1 MTNTP
6 GPVGDTQAAKTGP
19 KIVVIGGGSAFVPG
33 VFRGLLR
40 RATDLLDSQII
51 LFDEASENDYI
62 PVSARRLAIN
72 LQLGQR
78 MMAAA
83 GVNISVRAETD
94 LRTALSGADFIF
106 TTFRPGG
113 YAARHLDEAI
123 PLGHGVVG
131 QETAGPGGFFM
142 ACRSVP
148 VLLRLAELRDQVAP
162 LAWIVNYT
170 NPTSIVTA
178 AVERFGS
185 GRIVG
190 MCDQS
195 NVDDAR
201 WSRVLRLSEG
211 DLEVDW
217 MGLNHATWAQR
228 VRLDG
233 VDVSELVAGRLLE
246 VVPERED
253 DEVIRQTAWLGRA
266 FGLLVNSYMH
276 YYFFHDEILAELK
289 AKPTT
294 RAEDLMVRLP
304 ALYENF
310 AAEAE
315 REVPDPSTE
324 RGGRGQHGQ
333 MAVDVICALSGDEQ
347 RRVIANA
354 VNRGSISDLPD
365 DAIVEVPCLVG
376 ARGAKPLAMGAL
388 PPSVRGLTAAIE
400 SYERLAAEAAA
411 TGDRGVAL
419 QALLVHPFVRSA
431 PAAEAILAEGLA
443 AHRDLL
449 PQFQAPG

>member
-1 MTNTP
+1 MTTAP
-6 GPVGDTQAAKTGP
+6 GTVAETHIAHAGK

-33 VFRGLLR
+33 VFRGLIH
-40 RATDLLDSQII
+40 RAADLPGSEVVLY
-51 LFDEASENDYI
+51 DEAGDHDYI
-62 PVSARRLAIN
+62 PVSAQRLAIN
-72 LQLGQR
+72 LRLGRR
-78 MMAAA
+78 MMAGA
-83 GVNISVRAETD
+83 GVSIEVHAESD
-94 LRTALSGADFIF
+94 LRTALTGADFIF

-123 PLGHGVVG
+123 PLRHGIVG

-148 VLLRLAELRDQVAP
+148 VLLKLAELRDQVAP

-201 WSRVLRLSEG
+201 WARLLRLSDG
-211 DLEVDW
+211 ALEVDW

-233 VDVSELVAGRLLE
+233 VDISELVTERLSE
-246 VVPERED
+246 VVPEREE
-253 DEVIRQTAWLGRA
+253 DEVIRQTAWVGRA
-266 FGLLVNSYMH
+266 FGLLANSYLH
-276 YYFFHDEILAELK
+276 YYFFHDEILAALQ

-294 RAEDLMVRLP
+294 RAEDLMARLP

-354 VNRGSISDLPD
+354 VNRGAISDLPD

-376 ARGAKPLAMGAL
+376 ARGATPLPMDSLL
-388 PPSVRGLTAAIE
+388 PAVRGLTAAIE

-411 TGDRGVAL
+411 SGDRGVAL
-419 QALLVHPFVRSA
+419 QALLLHPFVRSA
-431 PAAEAILAEGLA
+431 PSAEAILEEGLA
-443 AHRDLL
+443 AHRELL
-449 PQFQAPG
+449 PQFEPRG

>member
-1 MTNTP
+1 MTIAP
-6 GPVGDTQAAKTGP
+6 GPNGDVQAAKTGP
-19 KIVVIGGGSAFVPG
+19 KIVIIGGGSAFVPG
-33 VFRGLLR
+33 VFRGLLQ
-40 RATDLLDSQII
+40 RAGDLGDSEVI
-51 LFDEASENDYI
+51 LYDEAAEHDYV

-72 LQLGQR
+72 LRLGQR
-78 MMAAA
+78 MVAAA
-83 GVNISVRAETD
+83 GVRIGVRTEAD
-94 LRTALSGADFIF
+94 LRTAMTGADFIF

-123 PLGHGVVG
+123 PLRHGIVG

-201 WSRVLRLSEG
+201 WTRLLRLSQG
-211 DLEVDW
+211 ALEVDW

-233 VDVSELVAGRLLE
+233 VDISALVADRLLE
-246 VVPERED
+246 VVPEREE

-266 FGLLVNSYMH
+266 FGLLVNSYLH
-276 YYFFHDEILAELK
+276 YYFFHDEVMASLRARS
-289 AKPTT
+289 TT
-294 RAEDLMVRLP
+294 RAEDLMARLP
-304 ALYENF
+304 ALYENY

-315 REVPDPSTE
+315 REIPDPSTE

-333 MAVDVICALSGDEQ
+333 MAVDVICALSRDER

-354 VNRGSISDLPD
+354 VNRGAISDLPD

-376 ARGAKPLAMGAL
+376 ARGATPLAMGAL
-388 PPSVRGLTAAIE
+388 PLATSGITAGIE

-411 TGDRGVAL
+411 TGDRRVAR

-431 PAAEAILAEGLA
+431 PAAEAILEEGLT

-449 PQFQAPG
+449 PQFYPKR

>member
-1 MTNTP
+1 MTTDP
-6 GPVGDTQAAKTGP
+6 ASAPDTRGHKGP

-33 VFRGLLR
+33 VFRGLLQ
-40 RATDLLDSQII
+40 RAADLLDSEVV
-51 LFDEASENDYI
+51 LYDEAAGQDYV

-72 LQLGQR
+72 LRLGQR

-83 GVNISVRAETD
+83 GVSIEVLAEAD
-94 LRTALSGADFIF
+94 LRTALTGADFIF

-123 PLGHGVVG
+123 PLRHGIVG

-201 WSRVLRLSEG
+201 WARLLRLTEG
-211 DLEVDW
+211 ALEVDW

-233 VDVSELVAGRLLE
+233 VDISQLVADRLLE
-246 VVPERED
+246 VLPEREQ
-253 DEVIRQTAWLGRA
+253 DEVIRQTAWVGRA
-266 FGLLVNSYMH
+266 FGLLANSYLH
-276 YYFFHDEILAELK
+276 YYFFHDEILASLQ
-289 AKPTT
+289 AKSTT
-294 RAEDLMVRLP
+294 RAEDLMARLP

-310 AAEAE
+310 AAEAQ

-333 MAVDVICALSGDEQ
+333 MAVDVICALNGDEQ

-354 VNRGSISDLPD
+354 VNRAAISDLPD

-376 ARGAKPLAMGAL
+376 ARGATPLAMGAL
-388 PPSVRGLTAAIE
+388 PAAVRGLTAAIE
-400 SYERLAAEAAA
+400 SYERLATEAAA
-411 TGDRGVAL
+411 TGDRRVAL
-419 QALLVHPFVRSA
+419 QALLMHPFVRSA
-431 PAAEAILAEGLA
+431 AAAGAILEEGLS
-443 AHRDLL
+443 AHPELL
-449 PQFQAPG
+449 PQFAGRN

>member
-1 MTNTP
+1 MTTDP
-6 GPVGDTQAAKTGP
+6 AHVRGTHSAALGR
-19 KIVVIGGGSAFVPG
+19 KIAVIGGGSAFVPG
-33 VFRGLLR
+33 VFRGLLE
-40 RATDLLDSQII
+40 RAADLPDSEVI
-51 LFDEASENDYI
+51 LYDEASDHDYI
-62 PVSARRLAIN
+62 PVSARRVAIN
-72 LQLGQR
+72 LRLGQR

-83 GVNISVRAETD
+83 GSSIVVRAETD
-94 LRTALSGADFIF
+94 LRRALSGADFIF

-123 PLGHGVVG
+123 PLRHGIVG

-178 AVERFGS
+178 AVERYGS

-201 WSRVLRLSEG
+201 WVRLLRLADG
-211 DLEVDW
+211 ALEVDW
-217 MGLNHATWAQR
+217 MGLNHATWAHR

-233 VDVSELVAGRLLE
+233 TDISELVAERLPE
-246 VVPERED
+246 VMPEREE
-253 DEVIRQTAWLGRA
+253 DEVISQTAWLGRA
-266 FGLLVNSYMH
+266 FGLLVNSYLH
-276 YYFFHDEILAELK
+276 YYFFHDEIVASLR
-289 AKPTT
+289 AKSTT
-294 RAEDLMVRLP
+294 RAEDLMARLP

-324 RGGRGQHGQ
+324 RGGRGQHGR

-347 RRVIANA
+347 RRVIANT
-354 VNRGSISDLPD
+354 VNRGAVSDLPD
-365 DAIVEVPCLVG
+365 DAIVEVPCLMG
-376 ARGAKPLAMGAL
+376 AQGATPIAMGAL
-388 PPSVRGLTAAIE
+388 PPAVRGLTAAVE

-411 TGDRGVAL
+411 TGDRRVAL
-419 QALLVHPFVRSA
+419 QALLVHPFVRSTA
-431 PAAEAILAEGLA
+431 AAEAILDEGLA

-449 PQFQAPG
+449 PQFQPRG

>member
-1 MTNTP
+1 MTTDP
-6 GPVGDTQAAKTGP
+6 GTIVEAHTADTAR

-33 VFRGLLR
+33 VFRGLLH
-40 RATDLLDSQII
+40 RAADLLDSEVV
-51 LFDEASENDYI
+51 LYDEAGDHDYV

-72 LQLGQR
+72 LRLGQR

-83 GVNISVRAETD
+83 GVSIEVRAETD
-94 LRTALSGADFIF
+94 LRTALTGADFIF

-113 YAARHLDEAI
+113 YSARHLDEAI
-123 PLGHGVVG
+123 PLRHGIVG

-142 ACRSVP
+142 ACRSIP
-148 VLLRLAELRDQVAP
+148 VLLKLAELRDQVAP
-162 LAWIVNYT
+162 LAWILNYT

-201 WSRVLRLSEG
+201 WTRLLRISEG
-211 DLEVDW
+211 ALEVDW

-233 VDVSELVAGRLLE
+233 ADISELVTDRLSE
-246 VVPERED
+246 VVPEREE
-253 DEVIRQTAWLGRA
+253 DEVIRQTAWVGRA
-266 FGLLVNSYMH
+266 FGLLANSYLH
-276 YYFFHDEILAELK
+276 YYFFHDEILASLQ
-289 AKPTT
+289 AKSTT
-294 RAEDLMVRLP
+294 RAEDLMARLP
-304 ALYENF
+304 ALYDNF
-310 AAEAE
+310 ATEAE

-354 VNRGSISDLPD
+354 VNRGAISDLPD

-376 ARGAKPLAMGAL
+376 ARGATPLPMGAL
-388 PPSVRGLTAAIE
+388 PPSVRGLTSAIE
-400 SYERLAAEAAA
+400 GYERLAAEAAA
-411 TGDRGVAL
+411 SGDRKVAL

-431 PAAEAILAEGLA
+431 PAAEAILEEGLT
-443 AHRDLL
+443 AHRELL
-449 PQFQAPG
+449 PQFEPRG